1 MRMLHGAAALALL
14 ALLATAA
21 PAAAWLA
28 PDDDCR
34 TLAAIFGDPYV
45 EDIGRLA
52 VADLD
57 GDGAPD
63 SACDKTWDEGASQ
76 AERAHEACHTVQQ
89 GPGQALPRA
98 ACDGPGAWYSAV
110 RARQAAVGA
119 ACQDHVKAL
128 DGNPAL
134 REVCARLADLDGDG
148 ALDVAT
154 AACHR
159 LPDQSATDACGMTTA
174 TVRAR
179 HDAAMNS
186 IRNMKA

>member
-1 MRMLHGAAALALL
+1 MRMLLGGSALALL

-34 TLAAIFGDPYV
+34 TVAAIFGDPYV

-63 SACDKTWDEGASQ
+63 SVCGKTWDEGASQ
-76 AERAHEACHTVQQ
+76 AERVHEACHTVQQ
-89 GPGQALPRA
+89 GAGAPQARA
-98 ACDGPGAWYSAV
+98 VCDGPGAWVQTAEEYRTNIAKSCAALTGGLPQSPPCSAV
-110 RARQAAVGA
+110 RLRGEGVLHSAAA
-119 ACQDHVKAL
+119 ACA
-128 DGNPAL
+128 
-134 REVCARLADLDGDG
+134 E
-148 ALDVAT
+148 
-154 AACHR
+154 
-159 LPDQSATDACGMTTA
+159 LPDQAAADACGMTTA
-174 TVRAR
+174 TIRAR
-179 HDAAMNS
+179 HEAAMNS